1 MTNLTDRKLRKLIL
15 EKTHID
21 EIVNYRIRVF
31 DQAVVHTMILI
42 LDKDLN
48 NKNINVKE
56 VSADKTDS
64 FKIKQD
70 ELLKNENH
78 SFDIRMFGKDSVVLK
93 KMKSNGVQF
102 DTLCDLR
109 QAIKTGDDKKYISN
123 KKLKKNY
130 KEVIGG
136 SEMNRY
142 TLNWEGRYV
151 DYGDYLACPRDPH
164 IFEVEEKLIIR
175 ETGKRITATFDDE
188 KYYLM
193 SSVYSAFLIET
204 VKKYNLKFILGAL
217 NSNASQYYMQKLCFD
232 NSSGAFIKARI
243 FHYNQLPIPKIN
255 FKNKTEKAAHDQI
268 VTLVEQILNAKK
280 EIETAKTEK
289 DKSYIER
296 KISSLDTA
304 IDEQIYKLYDLSTDE
319 IKIVEAK

>member
-130 KEVIGG
+130 KEVIA
-136 SEMNRY
+136 
-142 TLNWEGRYV
+142 
-151 DYGDYLACPRDPH
+151 D
-164 IFEVEEKLIIR
+164 
-175 ETGKRITATFDDE
+175 
-188 KYYLM
+188 
-193 SSVYSAFLIET
+193 
-204 VKKYNLKFILGAL
+204 
-217 NSNASQYYMQKLCFD
+217 QK
-232 NSSGAFIKARI
+232 
-243 FHYNQLPIPKIN
+243 
-255 FKNKTEKAAHDQI
+255 
-268 VTLVEQILNAKK
+268 
-280 EIETAKTEK
+280 
-289 DKSYIER
+289 
-296 KISSLDTA
+296 
-304 IDEQIYKLYDLSTDE
+304 
-319 IKIVEAK
+319 